1 MPPFNPNVIVAIIKA
16 LTQLIPVLD
25 KHRFGAVMLILV
37 MVTTGAFMA
46 LPYLLAALA

>member
-16 LTQLIPVLD
+16 LAQLVPVLD

-37 MVTTGAFMA
+37 IVAAGALMA
-46 LPYLLAALA
+46 VPYLPAALA